1 MPPLQLCRCIWC
13 HFIQPNRCW
22 SETTG
27 HIADLLPGVF
37 TSNKSKNALFL
48 GSEICPGEL
57 SGFPNHPPSYPSQL
71 VHTLILERRSDKK
84 SKTIL
89 PLYQCMVQIQRQDE
103 IFLMATAASH
113 LESRPVFK
121 PQENIYHIYCM
132 SQFFVKYGE
141 KCCLTLPPFTNIS
154 EKIIYF
160 VALCVSPRARKGPTG
175 DCLMIVGSCIKYTAA
190 GGERR
195 EHIQAGCW
203 GVGELKPECS
213 L

>member
-1 MPPLQLCRCIWC
+1 MPGGAIRFP
-13 HFIQPNRCW
+13 QP
-22 SETTG
+22 S
-27 HIADLLPGVF
+27 P
-37 TSNKSKNALFL
+37 K
-48 GSEICPGEL
+48 
-57 SGFPNHPPSYPSQL
+57 
-71 VHTLILERRSDKK
+71 
-84 SKTIL
+84 L
-89 PLYQCMVQIQRQDE
+89 PLPAGVHFYFGTTVTIQKLFYICTKCMVQIQRQDE
-103 IFLMATAASH
+103 IFMMTTAASH

-121 PQENIYHIYCM
+121 PQENIYHIYSM

-160 VALCVSPRARKGPTG
+160 VALSVSPRARKGPTG
-175 DCLMIVGSCIKYTAA
+175 DCLIIVGSCIKYTAA

-203 GVGELKPECS
+203 GVGQLKPECS